1 MLTEHTFNLIDSHLQ
16 LLFK

>member
-1 MLTEHTFNLIDSHLQ
+1 MLTEDTFNLIDSHLQ